1 MTPSDSS
8 ESPSGSTSDAPSG
21 AGDTV
26 LDVRAATKDF
36 GDGLG
41 LTEVDLAVHGGE
53 VVMLVGPN
61 GAGKSTLLGLVGGLV
76 EPTEG
81 EILVAGSPAGSEHAR
96 AACSSIPDTPALYPD
111 LSVREHLE
119 YVAGMH
125 GVADWED
132 YAEDLLD
139 MFALIDRAD
148 DLPSRF
154 SRGMRQKT
162 ALCTALVRPFT
173 LLCIDEPFAGLD
185 RPAQEALLEVIAEVA
200 EQGAAVVV
208 STHQQDL
215 LAVATRC
222 VGLRDGQVIHDGEVS
237 AEVVR
242 TLVEG

>member
-1 MTPSDSS
+1 MTA
-8 ESPSGSTSDAPSG
+8 SP
-21 AGDTV
+21 V
-26 LDVRAATKDF
+26 LEAHGVTKDF

-41 LTEVDLAVHGGE
+41 LADVDLEVGPGE

-81 EILVAGSPAGSEHAR
+81 EILVAGSPAGSDHAR

-125 GVADWED
+125 GVADWEG
-132 YAEDLLD
+132 YAEDLLE
-139 MFALIDRAD
+139 MFALADRAD
-148 DLPSRF
+148 DLPGRF

-173 LLCIDEPFAGLD
+173 LLCVDEPFAGLD
-185 RPAQEALLEVIAEVA
+185 RPAQAALLEVVADVA
-200 EQGAAVVV
+200 EQGAAVIV
-208 STHQQDL
+208 STHQEDL

-222 VGLRDGQVIHDGEVS
+222 VGLTDGEVVHDGEVS